1 MDIKK
6 LLKKINKIQLL
17 AESFKEQERI
27 SAIERDLLKDYI
39 RALYE
44 EVLREDCE
52 KEAPLIVIDEPV
64 TVGEIKRE
72 EGFKY
77 RSVSDDLQKNE
88 AEKPVFEPMVNS
100 EIKRPN
106 TPSGDFE
113 LEKLSGLQVS
123 DEKSGQQKKYE
134 KAQSSTDSG
143 SHTISKNMER
153 IFAEEKVVE
162 LSEKLSRTKVDDIL
176 KTMGINERMF
186 TIAELFANNQTEFME
201 TISKINNA
209 QDFQEAREILVSTV
223 ASKYQWDADD
233 RWKKAQQFVKNVRR
247 KFVS

>member
-17 AESFKEQERI
+17 AESFKDQEKI

-44 EVLREDCE
+44 EILLVDCE
-52 KEAPLIVIDEPV
+52 KEAPLNIMDEPV
-64 TVGEIKRE
+64 ALGEIKRE
-72 EGFKY
+72 EGLKY
-77 RSVSDDLQKNE
+77 RTVSDGPQKNDFE
-88 AEKPVFEPMVNS
+88 TPVFEPM
-100 EIKRPN
+100 IAGDLKRAN
-106 TPSGDFE
+106 APSGEYE
-113 LEKLSGLQVS
+113 LEKVSGLQVLN
-123 DEKSGQQKKYE
+123 EESGQQKKYE
-134 KAQSSTDSG
+134 KAQSSKDSG
-143 SHTISKNMER
+143 TLTISKNMER

-201 TISKINNA
+201 TISKINKA
-209 QDFQEAREILVSTV
+209 KDFQEAQEFLISTV